1 MSRLEQLYQET
12 ILAHNRSPRNFG
24 KLEPC
29 THNAI
34 GRNPLCGDSYQ
45 LFARIEG
52 GQINEIR
59 FFGEGCAISKAS
71 ASIMSELV
79 KGKNL
84 GEAWQYKEAFLQLLL
99 NSDLH
104 SDLKS
109 DLEAK
114 KAENATKLEER
125 LPRKLQI
132 FAGVREYPMR
142 VKCATLIWRALEAI
156 LNAHKEALGEANG
169 ETNAEFAG
177 ESETPK
183 WQRGQGAATPLEVS
197 SE

>member
-24 KLEPC
+24 RLEPC

-34 GRNPLCGDSYQ
+34 GRNPLCGDSYE

-52 GQINEIR
+52 EQIREIR

-79 KGKNL
+79 KGKSL
-84 GEAWQYKEAFLQLLL
+84 GEAQQYKDAFLQLLL
-99 NSDLH
+99 EEKN
-104 SDLKS
+104 
-109 DLEAK
+109 
-114 KAENATKLEER
+114 AENAAKPG

-156 LNAHKEALGEANG
+156 LESTG
-169 ETNAEFAG
+169 ETGETG
-177 ESETPK
+177 ESSPAQK
-183 WQRGQGAATPLEVS
+183 RGHGTATEVS

>member
-52 GQINEIR
+52 EQICEIR

-84 GEAWQYKEAFLQLLL
+84 GEARQYNEAFLQLLL
-99 NSDLH
+99 K

-109 DLEAK
+109 DLEERK
-114 KAENATKLEER
+114 TEYSTKPEDR

-156 LNAHKEALGEANG
+156 LNAHKEADGEANA

-177 ESETPK
+177 GSEAPK
-183 WQRGQGAATPLEVS
+183 QQRGQGAAAPLEVS

>member
-24 KLEPC
+24 RLEPC

-34 GRNPLCGDSYQ
+34 GRNPLCGDSYE
-45 LFARIEG
+45 LFARIADE
-52 GQINEIR
+52 QICEIR

-79 KGKNL
+79 QGKKL
-84 GEAWQYKEAFLQLLL
+84 GEAQQYKEAFLQLLL
-99 NSDLH
+99 NSDLEE
-104 SDLKS
+104 S
-109 DLEAK
+109 
-114 KAENATKLEER
+114 KAENATKPG

-156 LNAHKEALGEANG
+156 L
-169 ETNAEFAG
+169 
-177 ESETPK
+177 ESTGDSEGPK
-183 WQRGQGAATPLEVS
+183 QQHGQGTATEVS

>member
-24 KLEPC
+24 RLEPC

-34 GRNPLCGDSYQ
+34 GRNPLCGDSYE

-52 GQINEIR
+52 EQICEIR

-79 KGKNL
+79 QGKSV
-84 GEAWQYKEAFLQLLL
+84 GEAQQYKDAFLQLLL
-99 NSDLH
+99 QN
-104 SDLKS
+104 
-109 DLEAK
+109 AGN
-114 KAENATKLEER
+114 AEKPG

-156 LNAHKEALGEANG
+156 LDAS
-169 ETNAEFAG
+169 G
-177 ESETPK
+177 ESEGPK
-183 WQRGQGAATPLEVS
+183 QQHGHGTATEVS